1 MNTNFRRIVD
11 NNFEPKIE
19 LSKPTEK
26 GDTTSKMDN
35 TSENS
40 LGRFVRVLDVAKTY
54 NSKFKSNN

>member
-1 MNTNFRRIVD
+1 MNKNYRRIVD
-11 NNFEPKIE
+11 NNFEPKVG
-19 LSKPTEK
+19 LSTQTKKE
-26 GDTTSKMDN
+26 DTTSKMDN